1 MGSGVDG
8 KDGDVRRIQAALEKP
23 AGVGESMRSAAGD
36 GSWCCT
42 SFADVPVVIGGE
54 WRSEASI
61 VEAALASI
69 LDCSSKRSLTSS
81 SRRS

>member
-1 MGSGVDG
+1 MRSGVDG
-8 KDGDVRRIQAALEKP
+8 RDGDVRRIQAGMEKT

-54 WRSEASI
+54 LRSEASI

-69 LDCSSKRSLTSS
+69 VDYSSKRSLMSS
-81 SRRS
+81 NQCS